1 MLMTDSKE
9 ASADFWNEFQTE
21 KESIL
26 NTLTN
31 LNSSIPTLKLKSE
44 FNNVLSRINNLE
56 KSVIAASIYLPPHDK
71 ETCSQQIKQLNEELN
86 KRKVLLTPKSKFS
99 FKSRNKIKKNTEVV
113 NIISNTSAESNN
125 DSKEIVNNIPKN
137 ALLFSNKSNTY
148 LTPQEDIH
156 DTTKDVY
163 LNDLE
168 SCVIDL
174 VNIKFDIAILQMN
187 RIKNCIVFVKPIK
200 SSMIIDNCS
209 NCYFVLACHQF
220 RMYDSK
226 NIDVYLHCSSHPII
240 EDCVNI
246 RFTKYE
252 LPVSN
257 IEEIFK
263 VADIDINNN
272 QYDSVEDF
280 KWLKQQKSPN
290 WDVMKESDRKPLVFL
305 EDKNDIELWKKTYLP
320 Q

>member
-1 MLMTDSKE
+1 MLMTDTKE

-31 LNSSIPTLKLKSE
+31 LNNSVPNSKLKNE
-44 FNNVLSRINNLE
+44 FNNILSRINNLE

-71 ETCSQQIKQLNEELN
+71 ETCSKQIKLLNEELN

-99 FKSRNKIKKNTEVV
+99 FKSRNKIKKNTDVV
-113 NIISNTSAESNN
+113 NNIASSSSESIEEK
-125 DSKEIVNNIPKN
+125 KEIVNVPKN
-137 ALLFSNKSNTY
+137 ALLFSNKTNAY
-148 LTPQEDIH
+148 LTAQDLQN
-156 DTTKDVY
+156 TTKDVY

-174 VNIKFDIAILQMN
+174 INIKFDIAILQMN
-187 RIKNCIVFVKPIK
+187 RIKNCIVFVNPIK
-200 SSMIIDNCS
+200 SSMIIDNCD

-220 RMYDSK
+220 RMHDSK
-226 NIDVYLHCSSHPII
+226 NIDVYLHCGSHPII
-240 EDCVNI
+240 EDCVGI

-257 IEEIFK
+257 TDELFK
-263 VADIDINNN
+263 IADIDKNNN
-272 QYDSVEDF
+272 QYDLVEDF

-290 WDVMKESDRKPLVFL
+290 WNVMEESDRKPLVIL
-305 EDKNDIELWKKTYLP
+305 ENKDDINLWKKTYLP
-320 Q
+320 K

>member
-26 NTLTN
+26 NTLNN
-31 LNSSIPTLKLKSE
+31 LNSSISTIKLKSE
-44 FNNVLSRINNLE
+44 FNNILSRINNLE

-71 ETCSQQIKQLNEELN
+71 ETCSQQIKYLNEELN

-113 NIISNTSAESNN
+113 NNLPISSTELNTEK
-125 DSKEIVNNIPKN
+125 KEILNVPKN
-137 ALLFSNKSNTY
+137 ALLFSNKSNIY
-148 LTPQEDIH
+148 LTQEDIC

-163 LNDLE
+163 LIDLE

-187 RIKNCIVFVKPIK
+187 RLKNCIVFVNPIK

-220 RMYDSK
+220 RMHDSK
-226 NIDVYLHCSSHPII
+226 NINVYLHCSSHPII
-240 EDCVNI
+240 EDCVGI
-246 RFTKYE
+246 HFTNYE
-252 LPVSN
+252 LPVSD
-257 IEEIFK
+257 IEERFK
-263 VADIDINNN
+263 KANIDINNN
-272 QYDSVEDF
+272 QYDLVEDF

-290 WDVMKESDRKPLVFL
+290 WNVMNESERKPISFI
-305 EDKNDIELWKKTYLP
+305 EDKNNIDLWKKTYLT

>member
-26 NTLTN
+26 NTLSN
-31 LNSSIPTLKLKSE
+31 LNSSISTIKLKSE
-44 FNNVLSRINNLE
+44 FNNILSRINNLE

-71 ETCSQQIKQLNEELN
+71 ETCSQQIKHLNEELN

-113 NIISNTSAESNN
+113 NNLTISSTELNTEK
-125 DSKEIVNNIPKN
+125 KEIINVPKN

-148 LTPQEDIH
+148 LTQEDIC

-163 LNDLE
+163 LIDLE
-168 SCVIDL
+168 SCIIDL
-174 VNIKFDIAILQMN
+174 ANIKFDIAILQMN
-187 RIKNCIVFVKPIK
+187 RLKNCIVFVNPIK

-220 RMYDSK
+220 RMHDSK

-240 EDCVNI
+240 EDCIGI
-246 RFTKYE
+246 RFTNYE
-252 LPVSN
+252 LPVSD
-257 IEEIFK
+257 IEERFK
-263 VADIDINNN
+263 KANIDINNN
-272 QYDSVEDF
+272 QYELVEDF

-290 WDVMKESDRKPLVFL
+290 WKVMNESERKPISFI
-305 EDKNDIELWKKTYLP
+305 EDKNNIDLWKKTYLI